1 MVAVVLALVLGVA
14 DLAPA
19 AKLTANTTRYL
30 WCMIGYGKKV
40 DRQRCCHI
48 LGFCC
53 DHIRNGMGLMQIF
66 RILFPK
72 ELFPSDV
79 KSVRQWVLW
88 RRTRKYPTQNSL
100 HRLRLYCFFWTVILT
115 TKAVWF
121 LSNRFGTW
129 TELPGTWTRVA
140 DVSKKQTILS
150 YYCYDACYYSRTCLN
165 FRRIIFQHKQA
176 NKSIRCCRSMFGSRS
191 RC

>member
-1 MVAVVLALVLGVA
+1 MGKRSTGRDVAIYWVFVVITSETEWG
-14 DLAPA
+14 
-19 AKLTANTTRYL
+19 
-30 WCMIGYGKKV
+30 WCRSFESCFQKNSCGG
-40 DRQRCCHI
+40 
-48 LGFCC
+48 
-53 DHIRNGMGLMQIF
+53 
-66 RILFPK
+66 
-72 ELFPSDV
+72 FPSDV